1 MLERRID
8 DFLVVCTNKGLSKRT
23 VQNYQHTL
31 LLLLKYLNE
40 QGIEEEKKVTS
51 DVLRKYI
58 QYIKERG
65 KYTVTTNNRSRISNR
80 PQHRKD
86 YGDDVQASTINGTLK
101 NIRAFFNWMVE
112 ERIIHDT
119 PFKKSMFIKTTRK
132 PLAFVTDKEFQKLI
146 DSLDITKFIEFRDR
160 IIIQLLLDTG
170 MRVGECL
177 AIAVADLKIDENT
190 IFLPAEHTKGK
201 RDRYVFFGTKMARE
215 LRRWLEYKDRVYETD
230 LLFCNR
236 NGNPLIVNQFDAN
249 IQKYCKR
256 IHLEQ
261 IHPHTFRNNFA
272 KRFLMS
278 GGDIYTLSKILGH
291 TSVKVTEQ
299 AYLDLTTQDLQKQY
313 QNFSPLNKIK
323 SYY

>member
-1 MLERRID
+1 
-8 DFLVVCTNKGLSKRT
+8 
-23 VQNYQHTL
+23 
-31 LLLLKYLNE
+31 
-40 QGIEEEKKVTS
+40 
-51 DVLRKYI
+51 
-58 QYIKERG
+58 
-65 KYTVTTNNRSRISNR
+65 
-80 PQHRKD
+80 
-86 YGDDVQASTINGTLK
+86 
-101 NIRAFFNWMVE
+101 
-112 ERIIHDT
+112 
-119 PFKKSMFIKTTRK
+119 
-132 PLAFVTDKEFQKLI
+132 
-146 DSLDITKFIEFRDR
+146 
-160 IIIQLLLDTG
+160 
-170 MRVGECL
+170 
-177 AIAVADLKIDENT
+177 
-190 IFLPAEHTKGK
+190 
-201 RDRYVFFGTKMARE
+201 MARE

-278 GGDIYTLSKILGH
+278 GGDIYTLSRILGH